1 MSALA
6 QARAHDVVRER
17 GGPELAER
25 LAHLDARAA
34 APIDPALRRDAG
46 AAPDRGV
53 TPDFDVVVAGGGLAT
68 LIVPPLCRAGL
79 RVAVLDRGEVGV
91 AHREWNAAAH
101 ELTPL
106 VRAGIVTRAE
116 LNALVLNR
124 YRDGFCRWAGGGTYP
139 VRGVLDHAVDAGGLL
154 AATRRA
160 CVALGATLLPRHE
173 VLTMRAGPAAV
184 AVSGQA
190 PGGPFSLTTRIV
202 IDARGAAASTGR
214 ADLLCPTVGGVIEGL
229 AEGGA
234 PDEIDPT
241 VGEIL
246 ATTEGLRD
254 GRQHIWEAFPGRPRQ
269 TTVYLFYY
277 APAEDVRAGAL
288 TALYARFFETLAV
301 YKRGDARLVKP
312 TFGHIPGWSRLTP
325 QARAISPRIVPFGD
339 SAARHSPLTFCG
351 FGKMLR
357 TFEPAAA
364 RVVDALNRD
373 EGPGDI
379 TPEEPI
385 HALTGALAWMVA
397 RPPVRPEQGDA
408 LNRLLDSAFAT
419 LHAMGPE
426 AYAALLRDE
435 MGAADFTRFLHTT
448 SRLRPEVYAEVHRV
462 LGVRGAGRWA
472 ASLAGRLLAQVAA

>member
-1 MSALA
+1 MSAQA
-6 QARAHDVVRER
+6 HARARDVVRER
-17 GGPELAER
+17 GGDELAER
-25 LAHLDARAA
+25 LAHLDARVA
-34 APIDPALRRDAG
+34 APATPPPRRDIG
-46 AAPDRGV
+46 RAPDPGA

-101 ELTPL
+101 ELAPL
-106 VRAGIVTRAE
+106 VRAGIVSQAE
-116 LNALVLNR
+116 LDTLVLNR

-139 VRGVLDHAVDAGGLL
+139 VKGVLDHAVNAGGLL

-160 CVALGATLLPRHE
+160 CATLGAALLARHE
-173 VLTMRAGPAAV
+173 VHALRASRAGV
-184 AVSGQA
+184 TVSGRA
-190 PGGPFSLTTRIV
+190 PDGPFSLSARVV
-202 IDARGAAASTGR
+202 IDARGAAASAGR
-214 ADLLCPTVGGVIEGL
+214 ADLLCPTVGGVLEGL

-246 ATTEGLRD
+246 ATTEGLRE

-277 APAEDVRAGAL
+277 AAAESVGPGAL
-288 TALYARFFETLAV
+288 TALYARFFETLPV

-325 QARAISPRIVPFGD
+325 QARPLSPRVVPFGD

-364 RVVDALNRD
+364 RVVEALDRG

-419 LHAMGPE
+419 LHAMGPD

>member
-1 MSALA
+1 VSALDR
-6 QARAHDVVRER
+6 ARDLVRER
-17 GGPELAER
+17 GGAELAER
-25 LAHLDARAA
+25 LEHLDARAS
-34 APIDPALRRDAG
+34 APAVTLGPIR
-46 AAPDRGV
+46 APDRAA

-68 LIVPPLCRAGL
+68 LIVPSLCRAGL
-79 RVAVLDRGEVGV
+79 RVAVLDRGEIGV
-91 AHREWNAAAH
+91 SHREWNAAAH
-101 ELTPL
+101 ELVPL
-106 VRAGIVTRAE
+106 VRAGIVSSTE
-116 LNALVLNR
+116 LDALVLNR

-139 VRGVLDHAVDAGGLL
+139 VQGVLDHAIDAGGLL
-154 AATRRA
+154 AATRRTSE
-160 CVALGATLLPRHE
+160 ALGATLRPRHE
-173 VLTMRAGPAAV
+173 VLGLRAGASGVTVVGRAAD
-184 AVSGQA
+184 
-190 PGGPFSLTTRIV
+190 GPFELSARVV
-202 IDARGAAASTGR
+202 IDARGAASSAGR
-214 ADLLCPTVGGVIEGL
+214 ADLLCPTVGGVLEGL
-229 AEGGA
+229 AEGDA
-234 PDEIDPT
+234 PDEIDST

-254 GRQHIWEAFPGRPRQ
+254 ARQHIWEAFPGRPRQ

-277 APAEDVRAGAL
+277 APAAQVGPGAL
-288 TALYARFFETLAV
+288 TALYARFFETLPR
-301 YKRGDARLVKP
+301 YKRGEARLVKP
-312 TFGHIPGWSRLTP
+312 TFGHIPGWSRLRP
-325 QARAISPRIVPFGD
+325 QARSISPRIVPFGD

-364 RVVDALNRD
+364 RVVDALNRG

-419 LHAMGPE
+419 LHSMGPE
-426 AYAALLRDE
+426 PYAALLRDE

-472 ASLAGRLLAQVAA
+472 ASLARRLLAQVAAA